1 LSAKLKRGRPKKSD
15 EWHLGDAPPEH
26 TEINIPY
33 SPHVWQAPVHTSD
46 ARFRILPA
54 GRKFGKTTMCSLE
67 AFRYLGKHN
76 AIVWWVAPYQG
87 LAMIGWR
94 RFLSTIPPIAI
105 RHIDR
110 KYNAITMIN
119 GSTISFKTADNPESL
134 LGEGLDFLIMDE
146 AARVK
151 ESTWLEMLRPN
162 LDDPGRIGNMM
173 AISTPLG
180 KGDWF
185 YNAWL
190 WGQQR
195 KYEYESWHLPYKSI
209 DGGIP
214 SWKNPYFKK
223 SALQEAMML
232 PDMIFYQEYA
242 ARFVED
248 FGEVFRDIRKAIKG
262 TLEPPSTSP
271 DYEYVAGVDWG
282 KSGDYTVVT
291 ILDQKGHLV
300 AYDQMYKQSYQFMS
314 RRVAETLKSYKA
326 RALVESTG
334 MGDPIFEMLEREYPN
349 VTPFNMTNT
358 SKGDIIE
365 NLAIMIERGAKGDD
379 NGITYPEIPEL
390 ILQLQAF
397 GMKQKTTGTIK
408 YSAPKGFH
416 DDYVISLALAAWLL
430 RKGSIEI
437 GIEFFDPSDVGTII

>member
-1 LSAKLKRGRPKKSD
+1 
-15 EWHLGDAPPEH
+15 
-26 TEINIPY
+26 
-33 SPHVWQAPVHTSD
+33 
-46 ARFRILPA
+46 
-54 GRKFGKTTMCSLE
+54 MCSLE
-67 AFRYLGKHN
+67 AFRYLGKPYSM
-76 AIVWWVAPYQG
+76 VWWVAPYQG

-94 RFLSTIPPIAI
+94 RFIATIPPVAI
-105 RHIDR
+105 HHIDR
-110 KYNAITMIN
+110 KYNTITMIN
-119 GSTISFKTADNPESL
+119 HATISFKTADNPESL

-162 LDDPGRIGNMM
+162 LDDPGHIGDMM

-185 YNAWL
+185 YNAFL
-190 WGQQR
+190 WGQQH
-195 KYEYESWHLPYKSI
+195 KYEYESWQLPYKDM

-223 SALQEAMML
+223 TALQEAMML
-232 PDMIFYQEYA
+232 PDMIFFQEYA

-248 FGEVFRDIRKAIKG
+248 FGEVFRDIRKAIRG
-262 TLEPPSTSP
+262 TLEPPAASP

-300 AYDQMYKQSYQFMS
+300 AYDQMYKQSYKFMAE
-314 RRVAETLKSYKA
+314 RVAETLASYKA
-326 RALVESTG
+326 HALVESTG
-334 MGDPIFEMLEREYPN
+334 MGDPIFEMLQREYHDI
-349 VTPFNMTNT
+349 TPFNMSNV

-365 NLAIMIERGAKGDD
+365 NLAIMIERGARGTP
-379 NGITYPEIPEL
+379 NGVTYPEIPEL
-390 ILQLQAF
+390 IVQLQAF

-408 YSAPKGFH
+408 YAAPKGFH
-416 DDYVISLALAAWLL
+416 DDFVISLALSAWQL
-430 RKGSIEI
+430 RKNTIEA
-437 GIEFFDPSDVGTII
+437 GFYFYDPNDVSPII